1 MPSIRPIT
9 PAFHEKVWGST
20 GLSPWFPNPENKTG
34 EVWFDGGDHLPLI
47 KFLFTTDRLS
57 VQVHPNDE
65 QAAALNSRGKTEM
78 WHVLQA
84 APGAQVAIGF
94 RQRVTPEELREASL
108 DGTVV
113 TLLSWIRVRPGDTL
127 FVPAGTVHAIGAG
140 LALCEIQ
147 QRSDITYRLFDYG
160 RPRELH
166 LDEGL
171 AVSFLGPFNGRA
183 ALPVRCPFFHT
194 ERHVLQSELQLD
206 AVNTPSAFIV
216 LEGEGMIGTGASAEP
231 FLCGQVF
238 EADPGQRV
246 TLRGS
251 GTVIRTLIPLQ
262 A

>member
-1 MPSIRPIT
+1 LSSIRPIT
-9 PAFHEKVWGST
+9 PSFHEKVWGST

-57 VQVHPNDE
+57 VQVHPDDE
-65 QAAALNSRGKTEM
+65 HAAAHHSRGKTEM

-94 RQRVTPEELREASL
+94 RQRISLEELKESAL
-108 DGTVV
+108 DGTIVS
-113 TLLSWIRVRPGDTL
+113 LLNWIRVRPGDTL

-166 LDEGL
+166 LEEGL
-171 AVSFLGPFNGRA
+171 AVSCLGPFNGRA
-183 ALPVRCPFFHT
+183 TIPVRCPFFHT
-194 ERHVLQSELQLD
+194 ERHTLQSEVHLD
-206 AVNTPSAFIV
+206 AIDQPSALIV
-216 LEGEGMIGTGASAEP
+216 LEGEGMIGSGGNTEP
-231 FLCGQVF
+231 FLCGQVW
-238 EADPGQRV
+238 EVAPGEPAS
-246 TLRGS
+246 LRGA
-251 GTVIRTLIPLQ
+251 GAFLRTYIP
-262 A
+262 

>member
-1 MPSIRPIT
+1 MTSIRPIT
-9 PAFHEKVWGST
+9 PSFHEKVWGST

-34 EVWFDGGDHLPLI
+34 EVWFDGGDELPLI

-65 QAAALNSRGKTEM
+65 QAAALESRGKTEM

-94 RQRVTPEELREASL
+94 RQRITPEDLKESAL
-108 DGTVV
+108 DGTIV
-113 TLLSWIRVRPGDTL
+113 TLLNWIRVRPGDTL

-147 QRSDITYRLFDYG
+147 QRSDITYRLYDYG

-166 LDEGL
+166 LNEGL
-171 AVSFLGPFNGRA
+171 AVSCLGPFNGRA
-183 ALPVRCPFFHT
+183 TIPVRCPFFHT
-194 ERHVLQSELQLD
+194 ERHTLQSEVHLD
-206 AVNTPSAFIV
+206 GVERPTALIV
-216 LEGEGMIGTGASAEP
+216 LDGEGMIGSGASAEP
-231 FLCGQVF
+231 FLCGQVW
-238 EADPGQRV
+238 EVDPRQAV
-246 TLRGS
+246 TLRGT
-251 GTVIRTLIPLQ
+251 GTILRTFIPG